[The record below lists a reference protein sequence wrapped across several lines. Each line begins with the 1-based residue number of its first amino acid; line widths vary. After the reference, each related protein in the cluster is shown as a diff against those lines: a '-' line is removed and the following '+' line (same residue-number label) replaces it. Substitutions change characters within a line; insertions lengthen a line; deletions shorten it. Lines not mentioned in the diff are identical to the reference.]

1 MEQSET
7 LVDPYL
13 ICRSD
18 DKLCA
23 LPLRH
28 VAETM
33 RALPIEA
40 LPAMPEFL
48 LGAAIVRGEVMPVV
62 DAAALLST
70 DGKRRGLVSRFITLK
85 LGTEHDGDRRIA
97 LAVDAVLGVRMLE
110 RNIASGIAPLLS
122 DAQQRLIDAV
132 AMLDSEL
139 LLVLQAA
146 HLISDNVW
154 QRLDESMKQT
164 AS

>member
-1 MEQSET
+1 MVQNES

-23 LPLRH
+23 LPLHH

-40 LPAMPEFL
+40 LPAMPEFV
-48 LGAAIVRGEVMPVV
+48 LGAAIIRDQAMPVV
-62 DAAALLST
+62 DAAILLGTGS
-70 DGKRRGLVSRFITLK
+70 KRRGTTARFVTIK
-85 LGTEHDGDRRIA
+85 LDGQDGQRRIA
-97 LAVDAVLGVRMLE
+97 LVVDAVLGVRMLA
-110 RNIASGIAPLLS
+110 RDTSSGIAPLLVG
-122 DAQQRLIDAV
+122 AQQRLVDAV
-132 AMLDSEL
+132 SLLDSQL

-146 HLISDNVW
+146 HLISDGVW
-154 QRLDESMKQT
+154 QQLDANMK
-164 AS
+164 ASS